1 MAKSS
6 QTKRRFTR
14 KNSGK
19 MSRKYRKKTM
29 WWGGAEKTTTKQEE
43 KQKMTDILS
52 ASKEEIF
59 KSDKIS
65 TQPCNDPEYKEIGVI
80 HKSESI
86 AVNIL
91 RDFGTD
97 FFNAFGRQG
106 FDNSI
111 YDQLRNTCFQ
121 KLQDSIT
128 DNQRICNVRADI
140 ERDKSSIYM
149 HVYGTLMENKNMGS
163 EKEPIVE
170 ENQEESA
177 VEENQEE
184 SVVEGNK
191 EESAV
196 EGNKEESVTEGN
208 KEESVT
214 EGNKE
219 ESVTEGNKEEPRDK
233 RAI

>member
-6 QTKRRFTR
+6 QTKRKFTR

-19 MSRKYRKKTM
+19 MSRKYRKKAM
-29 WWGGAEKTTTKQEE
+29 WGGKESVAENEAKSNNNEV
-43 KQKMTDILS
+43 MNS
-52 ASKEEIF
+52 SKDEIF

-65 TQPCNDPEYKEIGVI
+65 TQPCNDPEYKEIGII

-86 AVNIL
+86 AVNAL
-91 RDFGTD
+91 RDLGTN

-149 HVYGTLMENKNMGS
+149 HVYGTLMENKNMAITEES
-163 EKEPIVE
+163 VVE
-170 ENQEESA
+170 ENQEENNQENKETSDEENKETSDEENKETSA
-177 VEENQEE
+177 VETK
-184 SVVEGNK
+184 VD
-191 EESAV
+191 
-196 EGNKEESVTEGN
+196 
-208 KEESVT
+208 
-214 EGNKE
+214 
-219 ESVTEGNKEEPRDK
+219 DK
-233 RAI
+233 